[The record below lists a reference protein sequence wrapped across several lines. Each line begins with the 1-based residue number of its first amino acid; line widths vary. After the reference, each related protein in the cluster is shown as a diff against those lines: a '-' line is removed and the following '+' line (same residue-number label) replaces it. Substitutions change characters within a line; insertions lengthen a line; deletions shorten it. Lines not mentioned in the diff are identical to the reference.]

1 MRLGRR
7 HPIYDRRVIGLIAL
21 NLVRNR
27 GRTALTAAGIAIG
40 VATIVALLALTQG
53 LKQSVGGLSHLGGA
67 SLGVFQGGVADPTAS
82 VLPESLVERV
92 RAQPGVENAAPIQL
106 VTDALPDSPSAI
118 VFGVRHD
125 SFVQRRLVVTE
136 GRASGS
142 GEAMVG
148 SALAASRGL
157 EPGDTI
163 ALKGQRFP
171 IAGVYESGVAFEDSG
186 VVVPLPAADRLAG
199 RVASV
204 TTIAVVLE
212 PTASADTVTAELER
226 TFPGTTTISNPGE
239 AARANPGFE
248 IVTKAVLVIAVLALI
263 LGGIAVTNTMAMA
276 VLERRREL
284 ALMSAIGWSRPQVA
298 GIVVGEGAGVGLI
311 GAGLGVLGGI
321 LISRLIV
328 DLLGA
333 GGFVDPELTAWG
345 IGRGLLVG
353 LAIGVLGGLYPAWSV
368 SRRPPAELLGRF

>member
-1 MRLGRR
+1 MIGA
-7 HPIYDRRVIGLIAL
+7 VAGLIAL

-27 GRTALTAAGIAIG
+27 GRTALTATGIAIG

-82 VLPESLVERV
+82 VLPASLVGRV
-92 RAQPGVENAAPIQL
+92 RAQPGIEDAAPIQL

-118 VFGVRHD
+118 VFGLRRD
-125 SFVQRRLVVTE
+125 SFVQRRLVLTA
-136 GRASGS
+136 GRRSRD
-142 GEAMVG
+142 GEALVG
-148 SALAASRGL
+148 SALASSGGL
-157 EPGDTI
+157 GPGDTV
-163 ALKGQRFP
+163 ALKGRRFP
-171 IAGVYESGVAFEDSG
+171 ISGVYDSGVAFEDNG
-186 VVVPLPAADRLAG
+186 VVVPLAAADRLAG
-199 RVASV
+199 RSGSV

-212 PTASADTVTAELER
+212 PTAAADAVTKELAR
-226 TFPGTTTISNPGE
+226 AFPGTTTISNPGE

-284 ALMSAIGWSRPQVA
+284 ALLSAIGWSRPQVA

-311 GAGLGVLGGI
+311 GAGAGVLGGI
-321 LISRLIV
+321 LISHLIV

-333 GGFVDPELTAWG
+333 ADFVSPELTAWG
-345 IGRGLLVG
+345 LGRGLLVG

-368 SRRPPAELLGRF
+368 SRHPPAEMLGRF

>member
-1 MRLGRR
+1 MA
-7 HPIYDRRVIGLIAL
+7 GLIAL

-27 GRTALTAAGIAIG
+27 GRTALTASGIAIG

-67 SLGVFQGGVADPTAS
+67 SLGIFQDGVADPTAS

-92 RAQPGVENAAPIQL
+92 RAQPGVEDAAPIQL
-106 VTDALPDSPSAI
+106 VTDALPDSPSAL
-118 VFGVRHD
+118 VFGVRHG
-125 SFVQRRLVVTE
+125 SFVERRLVVTA
-136 GRASGS
+136 GRASGP

-148 SALAASRGL
+148 SGFADSEGVG
-157 EPGDTI
+157 PGDTVV
-163 ALKGQRFP
+163 LKGRRFP
-171 IAGVYESGVAFEDSG
+171 VTGVYESGVAFEDSG
-186 VVVPLPAADRLAG
+186 VVVPLPAADELAG
-199 RVASV
+199 RANTV

-212 PTASADTVTAELER
+212 PTASADRVKSELSR
-226 TFPGTTTISNPGE
+226 NLPGTTTISNPGE
-239 AARANPGFE
+239 AARSNPGFE
-248 IVTKAVLVIAVLALI
+248 IVTKAVLVIAALALI

-284 ALMSAIGWSRPQVA
+284 ALMSAIGWSRPQIG
-298 GIVVGEGAGVGLI
+298 GIVVGEGAGVGLL
-311 GAGLGVLGGI
+311 GAGIGILGGI

-333 GGFVDPELTAWG
+333 GDFVTPELTAWA

-353 LAIGVLGGLYPAWSV
+353 LAIGLLGGLYPAWSV
-368 SRRPPAELLGRF
+368 SRRPPAEMLGRF